1 MKNLFLHQFLKD
13 LRQTKVLWALWLLF
27 TIIQFAL
34 AAWNVS
40 PFNLIDQNFY
50 NQLSVMVPAIQRLIL
65 IVLIP
70 ALILQEPTV
79 GVNAF
84 WLTRPMPTGTVLGSK
99 LMALI
104 ILVLFPT
111 VGQCMVL
118 HAHGIVIQEV
128 LLGGIQI
135 GLQEL
140 SWIAVITMLA
150 TLSANF
156 TGYIIATVVLYAL
169 LITICWLYGIL
180 DQKYI
185 QHTDWLIADTIGL
198 LNSRKTAF
206 YLMVVILSFG
216 VTLFQYRTRKI
227 KLSIALAA
235 GSILIA
241 SLTVTYWPCDF
252 LSRPAGSTR
261 GIGIEPEKLEI
272 TVMQAPG
279 WSDIP
284 DYRAGDMKQG
294 LCLLYSVNMNPDEWV
309 SITPLYS
316 ELILS
321 TGEKLESLPLQQRKD
336 QSGIP
341 YFNST
346 VISGNSLNAALDYL
360 PTVANKDRSRVTEPR
375 AISFFMNAK
384 DFEKYR
390 GMKGKLNIRLK
401 VQRNKYRISS
411 QLPVERGAFTTKG
424 SERVTISD
432 VVKEDQGFKIDIKKR
447 TTRLLLKTNLEDA
460 IGGNKVYA
468 LVNYSNGEAIAG
480 RAQNLPNYF
489 KKESILFLN
498 GISDILPFSCD
509 NIENTTIEKLAF
521 GNYKASYYDPDDDNL
536 ELPIDMTKEW
546 LAESKLVE
554 IEGIKTAEDKTTVTI
569 NDIKIEKEPFYIDSV
584 LIHNIN
590 ERNKNNLDSYHGII
604 LPENPSRSD
613 IWKYIKEITGIN
625 ENKFDSQKKA
635 VDLLSKINPKDADEL
650 FIMWY
655 NSRDNDLIKTINNMD
670 LSQSKSKKLVFR
682 YLDKCPNLIDS
693 VVKNHWELDLKQVVI
708 EKILKYDDLIEPRWL
723 EAVASL
729 QDPSTYPYLLSYCK
743 QRSSGELIATR
754 GLIPF
759 RSNLRTDNVASVSFK
774 SDEYD
779 CWGPSSI
786 NAIRR
791 YDCWDPSS
799 INAIRHLPGNL
810 IAEMVFSIW
819 KDVRGT
825 TNERRFMALASSWG
839 ISDALERAAEILSTS
854 PTGTEKNK
862 NLRSAARNAFTS
874 STVISDR
881 ILDSEVSNWY
891 RTNGANLRFD
901 PNLRKFLIHARPSP
915 DKEASWTGV
924 AQYMH
929 GLGDL
934 AGKGDTNAIDKIED
948 AIVRMTEGLD
958 PVKDEAQIAHIES
971 TANETLQVMSWK
983 VVKDPSLF
991 HVLEYANGK
1000 KCLRSTMP
1008 MIYSKAVEYG
1018 STDALQ
1024 ALLDYKTHNWTLLD
1038 AVHAIKPLIPQYPK
1052 AVDFVLEA
1060 YNDPATA
1067 NFPCGKTCML
1077 SAIKEAAD
1085 AGNEKAIRF
1094 YKEIQHK

>member
-1 MKNLFLHQFLKD
+1 MKNLFFHQFLKD
-13 LRQTKVLWALWLLF
+13 LRQTRVLWALWLLF

-34 AAWNVS
+34 VAWNVS

-169 LITICWLYGIL
+169 LITICWLYSIL

-309 SITPLYS
+309 TVTPLYS

-321 TGEKLESLPLQQRKD
+321 TGERLESLPLQQRRD
-336 QSGIP
+336 PSGIP

-346 VISGNSLNAALDYL
+346 VISRNSLNAGLDYL
-360 PTVANKDRSRVTEPR
+360 PTVASKDRSRVTEPR
-375 AISFFMNAK
+375 AISFIMNAK

-401 VQRNKYRISS
+401 VQRNKYKISS
-411 QLPVERGAFTTKG
+411 QLPVERGAFTAKG

-432 VVKEDQGFKIDIKKR
+432 VDKEDKGVRIDIKKR

-460 IGGNKVYA
+460 IGENKVCA
-468 LVNYSNGEAIAG
+468 LVNYSNGEAIEG

-509 NIENTTIEKLAF
+509 NIENTTTEKLEF
-521 GNYKASYYDPDDDNL
+521 GNYKDSYDDSDGNL

-569 NDIKIEKEPFYIDSV
+569 NDIKIEKEPFYIDGD
-584 LIHNIN
+584 IITNIY
-590 ERNKNNLDSYHGII
+590 ECNKNKLDLYDGSI

-613 IWKYIKEITGIN
+613 IWKYIKEITGIK

-708 EKILKYDDLIEPRWL
+708 EKILKYDALQHDPLRPEIDPRWI

-729 QDPSTYPYLLSYCK
+729 QDPCTYPYLLSYCK
-743 QRSSGELIATR
+743 ERSSVEPLSTMW
-754 GLIPF
+754 LPSF
-759 RSNLRTDNVASVSFK
+759 RSNPRTGYVASVDFK
-774 SDEYD
+774 SDK
-779 CWGPSSI
+779 
-786 NAIRR
+786 

-799 INAIRHLPGNL
+799 IIAIRHLPGNL

-825 TNERRFMALASSWG
+825 TKEGRFMALASSWG

-874 STVISDR
+874 SSVISDR
-881 ILDSEVSNWY
+881 LLDSEVSNWY

-929 GLGDL
+929 GLGEL

-958 PVKDEAQIAHIES
+958 PVKDEAQIARIES

-1000 KCLRSTMP
+1000 KCLRSSMP
-1008 MIYSKAVEYG
+1008 QIYAKAVEYG

-1024 ALLDYKTHNWTLLD
+1024 ALLDYKTHNWKLHDVVDALL
-1038 AVHAIKPLIPQYPK
+1038 PLMSHNSK

-1067 NFPCGKTCML
+1067 NFPCGKKCLL
-1077 SAIKEAAD
+1077 SGIKEAAD
-1085 AGNEKAIRF
+1085 AGNEKAIKF

>member
-1 MKNLFLHQFLKD
+1 MKNLFFHQFLKD

-34 AAWNVS
+34 AALNVS
-40 PFNLIDQNFY
+40 PSNLIDQNFY

-99 LMALI
+99 LMAMM

-118 HAHGIVIQEV
+118 HAHGIVIQDV

-135 GLQEL
+135 SLQEL

-169 LITICWLYGIL
+169 LITICWLYSIL

-185 QHTDWLIADTIGL
+185 QHTDWLISDTIGL

-216 VTLFQYRTRKI
+216 VTLFQYRTRRI

-241 SLTVTYWPCDF
+241 SLTVIYWPCDF
-252 LSRPAGSTR
+252 LSRPAGSTK
-261 GIGIEPEKLEI
+261 GISIEPEKLEI
-272 TVMQAPG
+272 TVMHRHE
-279 WSDIP
+279 WSGIP

-294 LCLLYSVNMNPDEWV
+294 LYVHYSVNMNPDEWV

-336 QSGIP
+336 PSGIP

-346 VISGNSLNAALDYL
+346 VISRNSLNAALDYL
-360 PTVANKDRSRVTEPR
+360 PSVAYKDRSRVTEPR
-375 AISFFMNAK
+375 AVSFIMNAK

-411 QLPVERGAFTTKG
+411 QWPVERGAFTTKG

-432 VVKEDQGFKIDIKKR
+432 VDKEDKGVRIDIKKR
-447 TTRLLLKTNLEDA
+447 TTRLLLNSNQEDA
-460 IGGNKVYA
+460 IREVNKVYA
-468 LVNYSNGEAIAG
+468 LVNYSNGEAIVG
-480 RAQNLPNYF
+480 RAQNLPNSF

-498 GISDILPFSCD
+498 GIYDILPFSCD
-509 NIENTTIEKLAF
+509 NIENTTTEKLEF
-521 GNYKASYYDPDDDNL
+521 GNYKTSYYNSDISL
-536 ELPIDMTKEW
+536 EIPIDMTKEW

-554 IEGIKTAEDKTTVTI
+554 MKRVAIGEYETTITI
-569 NDIKIEKEPFYIDSV
+569 DDIKIDQGP
-584 LIHNIN
+584 NIN
-590 ERNKNNLDSYHGII
+590 SYVSTDINEYKESKPDLYAGII

-613 IWKYIKEITGIN
+613 IWKYINKITGIN

-650 FIMWY
+650 LIMWY
-655 NSRDNDLIKTINNMD
+655 DSRHNDLIEAINNMD
-670 LSQSKSKKLVFR
+670 LSQSSCKKLVFR
-682 YLDKCPNLIDS
+682 YLEECPNLIDS

-708 EKILKYDDLIEPRWL
+708 EKILKRDALRREIDPRWI

-743 QRSSGELIATR
+743 ERSSDEPLSTVW
-754 GLIPF
+754 LPSF
-759 RSNLRTDNVASVSFK
+759 RSNPRTGYVASVDFK
-774 SDEYD
+774 SDQ
-779 CWGPSSI
+779 
-786 NAIRR
+786 

-799 INAIRHLPGNL
+799 IIAIRHLPGNL

-825 TNERRFMALASSWG
+825 TKEGRFMALASSWG

-854 PTGTEKNK
+854 PIGTEDNK
-862 NLRSAARNAFTS
+862 KLRSGARDAFTS

-881 ILDSEVSNWY
+881 LLDSEVSNWY

-929 GLGDL
+929 GLGEL

-958 PVKDEAQIAHIES
+958 PVKDEAQIARIEC

-1000 KCLRSTMP
+1000 KYLRSSMP
-1008 MIYSKAVEYG
+1008 QIYAKAVEYG

-1024 ALLDYKTHNWTLLD
+1024 ALLDYKTHNWKLHDVVD
-1038 AVHAIKPLIPQYPK
+1038 AVLPLMSHNSK

-1060 YNDPATA
+1060 YNYPSTA
-1067 NFPCGKTCML
+1067 NFPCGKQCLL
-1077 SAIKEAAD
+1077 SGIKEAAD
-1085 AGNEKAIRF
+1085 AGNDKAIKF
-1094 YKEIQHK
+1094 YKEIQNK